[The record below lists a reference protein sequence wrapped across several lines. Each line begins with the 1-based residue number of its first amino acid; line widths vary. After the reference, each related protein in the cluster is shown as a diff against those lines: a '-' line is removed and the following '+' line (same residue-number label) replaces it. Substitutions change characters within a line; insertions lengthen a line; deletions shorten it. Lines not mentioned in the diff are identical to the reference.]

1 MPVLPA
7 AFVLMTVGARRSS
20 SVVLCC
26 ATANFRQ
33 RFNTILQALD
43 TFLPGR
49 PNAGAVFPH
58 IAGATHHVVASNAI
72 LAEWLNYTNLERQ
85 EARAFYAWGRGNM
98 F

>member
-1 MPVLPA
+1 MLLRDGYLFA
-7 AFVLMTVGARRSS
+7 AEILAFSIA
-20 SVVLCC
+20 LCL
-26 ATANFRQ
+26 NERG
-33 RFNTILQALD
+33 REVTILQALD